1 MIAYLAKNSIEKNII
16 QLEYHAKCGFFN
28 FRSILC
34 ASVSTIS
41 ILHNNRTNAKND
53 LFASRE
59 YNEKPRDRVTS
70 ENIESLSPSVLG
82 KNSNRYLVCFFKATK
97 MEVKQRKFLENPEI
111 VLD

>member
-1 MIAYLAKNSIEKNII
+1 MYVTTYFFNFLKVRISKYPTKKIII

-70 ENIESLSPSVLG
+70 ENIESLRPSVLG
-82 KNSNRYLVCFFKATK
+82 KELK
-97 MEVKQRKFLENPEI
+97 
-111 VLD
+111 